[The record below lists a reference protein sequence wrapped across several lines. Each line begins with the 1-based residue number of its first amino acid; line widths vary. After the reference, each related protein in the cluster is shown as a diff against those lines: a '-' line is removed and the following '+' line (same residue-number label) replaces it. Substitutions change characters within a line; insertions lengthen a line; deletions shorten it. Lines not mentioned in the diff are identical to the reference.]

1 MQNHLQND
9 KKEDPMQ
16 EALSRGPAERGPLA
30 RESLTPGVWGVVAT
44 PFQGSTLDVDLDSL
58 SGLVE
63 HYEAVGATG
72 LTVLG
77 VFGEASALTADERRQ
92 VLEVAVE
99 CTDLPLVVGVTALGT
114 RPAIEEIRAAQEA
127 ANERLA
133 AVMVQANSTRPDVV
147 IAHLEA
153 IHRATGAK
161 VVLQDYPLAS
171 GVSITTQSLI
181 AVVQACSFVIAVK
194 AEAPPTSVAIGQ
206 LTAALGV
213 SVFGG
218 LGGQGLL
225 DELLAGAA
233 GAMTGFSYPE
243 ALIACVQAWQA
254 DGYEAAREA
263 LLPYLPLI
271 NFEQQV
277 RIALSVRK
285 ECLLQRGLITDAGV
299 RTPASPFPEVLR
311 PALLAHLAEAAEA
324 LESGAAPTD
333 AGTLATVLTTA
344 GKN

>member
-1 MQNHLQND
+1 M
-9 KKEDPMQ
+9 
-16 EALSRGPAERGPLA
+16 

-44 PFQGSTLDVDLDSL
+44 PFQGSSLDLDLDSL
-58 SGLVE
+58 AGLVE
-63 HYEAVGATG
+63 RYEAIGATG

-77 VFGEASALTADERRQ
+77 VFGEAAALTAGERAA
-92 VLEVAVE
+92 VLETAVE
-99 CTDLPLVVGVTALGT
+99 CTGLPLVVGVTALAT
-114 RPAIEEIRAAQEA
+114 RPAIEEVLAAQA
-127 ANERLA
+127 IAGGRLA
-133 AVMVQANSTRPDVV
+133 AVMVQANSPRPDTV
-147 IAHLEA
+147 IRHLDA

-171 GVSITTQSLI
+171 GVSISTESLI
-181 AVVQACSFVIAVK
+181 TVVQACGFVIAVK

-206 LTAALGV
+206 LAAAVDV

-243 ALIACVQAWQA
+243 ALIACVRAWQA
-254 DGYEAAREA
+254 GGYEAARQE

-271 NFEQQV
+271 NFEQQA
-277 RIALSVRK
+277 RIALAIRK
-285 ECLLQRGLITDAGV
+285 ECLYRRGLIADPGV
-299 RTPASPFPEVLR
+299 RTPAAPFPDLLR

-324 LESGAAPTD
+324 LDTRPAP
-333 AGTLATVLTTA
+333 AGTLTTGALTAA
-344 GKN
+344 GRN